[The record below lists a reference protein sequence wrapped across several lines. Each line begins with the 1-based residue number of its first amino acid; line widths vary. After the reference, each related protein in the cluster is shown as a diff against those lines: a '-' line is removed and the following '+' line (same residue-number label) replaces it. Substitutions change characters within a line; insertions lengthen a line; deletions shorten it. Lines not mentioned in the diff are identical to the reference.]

1 MNNLHHM
8 GLTRDELDAL
18 ETPYR
23 LVLTPVE
30 IVLYLAIVGVICFAF
45 GFFA

>member
-8 GLTRDELDAL
+8 GLTRDELDHELLPHHLRLTRL
-18 ETPYR
+18 E
-23 LVLTPVE
+23 VF
-30 IVLYLAIVGVICFAF
+30 LYLAIVGVICFAF